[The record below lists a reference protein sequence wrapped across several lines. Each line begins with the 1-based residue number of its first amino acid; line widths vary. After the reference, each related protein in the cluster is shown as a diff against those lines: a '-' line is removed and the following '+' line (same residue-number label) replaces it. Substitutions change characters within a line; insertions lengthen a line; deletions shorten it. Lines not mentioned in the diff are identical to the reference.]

1 MSEFECGEVE
11 RPPRERR
18 LRCAAILMT
27 ITSLYVLGV
36 GAASAHNNS
45 ASRHHTNG
53 WGPNAPV
60 GPLSEQGHR
69 SISGSVISLDL
80 DSSQAS
86 GALPDR

>member
-1 MSEFECGEVE
+1 MSEFECAAVE

-18 LRCAAILMT
+18 LRSAAILVT
-27 ITSLYVLGV
+27 ITGLYVLGV
-36 GAASAHNNS
+36 GAASAHNT

-53 WGPNAPV
+53 WGSNAPMGV
-60 GPLSEQGHR
+60 LSEHGQR
-69 SISGSVISLDL
+69 STSGSVMNVDL